1 MKYLKKYAM
10 LTKINLLSIIL
21 IIVLG
26 CEKDKPSKQ
35 VTTPTYTYNILLQPL
50 DDKISEVYLTS
61 AERSLKE
68 YFPEVTIKV
77 AEPLVLPDKCFNGK
91 RYRAD
96 SIIRYLRSIKTNEYQ
111 TIVGITSQ
119 DISNTRTLTKN
130 GKKIV
135 YDDYGILG
143 LGFKPGPSCVI
154 SYYRMAR
161 NIPMFSRTVVHEY
174 MHTLGVPHCEHKH
187 CLMQDGKGSG
197 KNMRESNH
205 VHADCKHIA
214 LKGLH

>member
-1 MKYLKKYAM
+1 M

-26 CEKDKPSKQ
+26 CEKDKPSNQ

-205 VHADCKHIA
+205 VHAECKHIA
-214 LKGLH
+214 LKGLR

>member
-1 MKYLKKYAM
+1 MQINNLDQYP
-10 LTKINLLSIIL
+10 TKI
-21 IIVLG
+21 
-26 CEKDKPSKQ
+26 CHSKLEDRSKEEIQ
-35 VTTPTYTYNILLQPL
+35 KLH
-50 DDKISEVYLTS
+50 DDKNVKWGEENSLGVKDSELW
-61 AERSLKE
+61 SLRGA
-68 YFPEVTIKV
+68 YDRVFTV
-77 AEPLVLPDKCFNGK
+77 
-91 RYRAD
+91 
-96 SIIRYLRSIKTNEYQ
+96 
-111 TIVGITSQ
+111 
-119 DISNTRTLTKN
+119 TKN

-197 KNMRESNH
+197 KNMRESTH
-205 VHADCKHIA
+205 VHSECKHIA

>member
-1 MKYLKKYAM
+1 MFLK
-10 LTKINLLSIIL
+10 LNLISLIL
-21 IIVLG
+21 IILLG
-26 CEKDKPSKQ
+26 CEKDQSIILPTK
-35 VTTPTYTYNILLQPL
+35 PTYTYNILLQPL
-50 DDKISEVYLTS
+50 DNKISEVYLKT
-61 AERSLKE
+61 AERMLKE

-77 AEPLVLPDKCFNGK
+77 GDPIVLPTNCFNGR

-96 SIIRYLRSIKTNEYQ
+96 SIIRYLKHIKTNEFQ

-119 DISNTRTLTKN
+119 DISNTRILHKN
-130 GKKIV
+130 GKKVV

-154 SYYRMAR
+154 SYHRMAR
-161 NIPMFSRTVVHEY
+161 NIPMFGRTVVHEY
-174 MHTLGVPHCEHKH
+174 MHTLGVPHCDHAN
-187 CLMQDGKGSG
+187 CLMQDGKGSA

-205 VHADCKHIA
+205 VHVECKHIA